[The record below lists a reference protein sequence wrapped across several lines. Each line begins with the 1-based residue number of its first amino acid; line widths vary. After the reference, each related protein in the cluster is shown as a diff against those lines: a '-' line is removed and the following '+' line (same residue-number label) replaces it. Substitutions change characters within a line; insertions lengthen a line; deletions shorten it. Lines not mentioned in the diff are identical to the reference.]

1 MFRRSLPLLL
11 LGLGGCGFRPLYAP
25 GAMANGRDI
34 GQELGSVRVA
44 LIPERNGQILRRA
57 LQQRLEDSRPG
68 TPAVYELRTG
78 IAVQADLQGYREDG
92 VISRVRYVVSA
103 EFAVVPLAEPSEVW
117 LRGTARR
124 FDAFNIPENQF
135 FAADV
140 SRDAMERRLMEGV
153 AEDITRRLVLEFRRR
168 GEA

>member
-1 MFRRSLPLLL
+1 M

-34 GQELGSVRVA
+34 TEELAAIRVA
-44 LIPERNGQILRRA
+44 NVQERNGQNLRRA

-68 TPAVYELRTG
+68 TPARYELRPSL
-78 IAVQADLQGYREDG
+78 AALSDLQGYRQDG
-92 VISRVRYVVSA
+92 VISRVRLAYSS
-103 EFAVVPLAEPSEVW
+103 EFRLVRLDLPQEELLHA
-117 LRGTARR
+117 TARR

-140 SRDAMERRLMEGV
+140 SRDAAERRLMEGL
-153 AEDITRRLVLEFRRR
+153 AEDIIRRLVLEFRRR